1 MGYTRF
7 VCSLVPFGIAGD
19 VLLLLLVLLLMLLL
33 LTSLVEHL
41 FEELEL
47 GRRKANK

>member
-1 MGYTRF
+1 MGFTGF
-7 VCSLVPFGIAGD
+7 ICSLVPFGVAGD

-33 LTSLVEHL
+33 ATLVEHL

-47 GRRKANK
+47 GRRKAS

>member
-19 VLLLLLVLLLMLLL
+19 VLLLLLVMLLMLL

-47 GRRKANK
+47 GRCKASQ